1 MRIEDSGLSP
11 DIVKGLIAKLLKSAF
26 SPVPAYIL
34 IVSEGCSDANRSC

>member
-26 SPVPAYIL
+26 SPVPAYML
-34 IVSEGCSDANRSC
+34 IVPEGCSEDI